1 MADGECIAHKIM
13 SNVVQERPSGTLMT
27 KVIDGITVKEL
38 WPILRDVLRRQASLD
53 DPVGFSL
60 SAELAHT

>member
-1 MADGECIAHKIM
+1 M